1 MASAKGNVEG
11 SNSKHRT
18 VFYGL
23 STCVWCKR
31 TRQFLEDAD
40 VSFDFFYV
48 DLLQGAD
55 RQEVLERIRPW
66 NPSLSF
72 PTVVVDDAESVIG
85 YKPAALQEA
94 LGL

>member
-1 MASAKGNVEG
+1 MSTAKGNVEG
-11 SNSKHRT
+11 SNSKHQT

-23 STCVWCKR
+23 STCIWCKR
-31 TRQFLEDAD
+31 TRQFLEDAS

-48 DLLQGAD
+48 DLLQGEE
-55 RQEVLERIRPW
+55 RQEALDRIRPW

-72 PTVVVDDAESVIG
+72 PTVVVDDADSVIG
-85 YKPAALQEA
+85 YKPDELKEA